1 MADDKKKI
9 ISDEDWKTQ
18 AKQEKEKLSDTAKP
32 ADSGP
37 AAGGPLPPADL
48 AALVNSLVVQAMFCL
63 GKLSDG
69 KNEKPQVNLDLA
81 KHNIDLLGVIDEK
94 TKGNLT
100 EDESKMLSMALHE
113 MRMLYVQ
120 EVSK

>member
-1 MADDKKKI
+1 MAKDEKKI

-18 AKQEKEKLSDTAKP
+18 AQQEKEKLSDTDKP
-32 ADSGP
+32 TDVGQTKA
-37 AAGGPLPPADL
+37 GPLPPADFSTL
-48 AALVNSLVVQAMFCL
+48 INSLVVQAMFCL
-63 GKLSDG
+63 GRLSDG

-100 EDESKMLSMALHE
+100 EDESKMLSMTLHE

-120 EVSK
+120 EASK

>member
-9 ISDEDWKTQ
+9 ISDEDWKSQ
-18 AKQEKEKLSDTAKP
+18 AQKEKEKLSDTEKP
-32 ADSGP
+32 DDAGP
-37 AAGGPLPPADL
+37 AATGPLPPANFS
-48 AALVNSLVVQAMFCL
+48 ALVNSLVVQAMFCL

-69 KNEKPQVNLDLA
+69 SDEKPQVNLDLA

-100 EDESKMLSMALHE
+100 EDEGKMMSMALHE
-113 MRMLYVQ
+113 MRMIYVQ